1 MIRQARAGIKAQIR
15 VNPSIITVMRTAM
28 IDNGMGVMI
37 PDPYGTQEPS
47 YITCRISHESKGP
60 DETGTSPAGFS
71 TNLGRMILVAHTTEI
86 IAGDRFEWQGKTLE
100 IGAVDPLLFAGKVIA
115 YQAPLKEA
123 K

>member
-1 MIRQARAGIKAQIR
+1 MIRQSRAGIKAQIR

-37 PDPYGTQEPS
+37 PDPYGTQETS

-86 IAGDRFEWQGKTLE
+86 IAGDRFDWQSKRYE
-100 IGAVDPLLFAGKVIA
+100 IGPVDPLMFGNAIIG

-123 K
+123 V